1 VTVIVFSDFESFS
14 CSRSAAVI
22 EGILEQNRDVNLLFK
37 HAPASTNPNAML
49 AHEAALAAGAQGRFW
64 EMHDLLFE
72 NQTRLTRGDLIRYAE
87 LIKLDLTAF
96 REALDMHM
104 YRPTIERDLLEAR
117 GLGVT
122 STPTFFVNGRRLV
135 GTQGYASLGAVIQS
149 VLVGI
154 PESQRMP
161 STMISSGPKQEISL
175 ERAPTK
181 GSARAP
187 LSIVEFSDFECPF
200 CAQAAPTIQ
209 KLLEAYP
216 SEVRFA
222 FKHYPLSMHKESLL
236 AHEAALAAGEQ
247 GKFWEMHDL
256 LFASQDKLERD
267 DLIAND
273 VPPFSLPIETRVHP

>member
-1 VTVIVFSDFESFS
+1 
-14 CSRSAAVI
+14 
-22 EGILEQNRDVNLLFK
+22 
-37 HAPASTNPNAML
+37 
-49 AHEAALAAGAQGRFW
+49 
-64 EMHDLLFE
+64 
-72 NQTRLTRGDLIRYAE
+72 
-87 LIKLDLTAF
+87 
-96 REALDMHM
+96 
-104 YRPTIERDLLEAR
+104 
-117 GLGVT
+117 
-122 STPTFFVNGRRLV
+122 
-135 GTQGYASLGAVIQS
+135 
-149 VLVGI
+149 
-154 PESQRMP
+154 MP

-267 DLIAND
+267 DLIAKAKQLSLDLPQFTRDLDSHRFREAVESDRREGNRLGVD
-273 VPPFSLPIETRVHP
+273 GTPFFFINGHAISGAIDLPTFKHLIESALKETVGRATSAIAAEPKK